1 MGWQSSGQER
11 KKRLGCPGPP
21 KGWADR
27 SRRPR
32 VLPIDKPP
40 TTAELESLPFSDL
53 VFCLIKNREHRHLF
67 VKEVWARITR
77 DFDQARLVEELAK
90 DPAIK
95 AKVLKAN
102 HQPSQPKAHPQ
113 PHPQALDLGFKDTK
127 DAGKVE
133 VLKTDRYFKKDV
145 HHPEVLLRDDSG
157 RFTPLTKSWDGEF
170 PAWAI
175 CQAIRS
181 TSWKGEGLKAYNPR
195 DVLKFLDEMVER
207 GIVAGFDS
215 DDQER
220 MLKSIVGK
228 FNAWASENLNSE
240 VHSWA

>member
-1 MGWQSSGQER
+1 M
-11 KKRLGCPGPP
+11 
-21 KGWADR
+21 
-27 SRRPR
+27 
-32 VLPIDKPP
+32 LPIDKPP
-40 TTAELESLPFSDL
+40 TTSELETLSFSDL

-77 DFDQARLVEELAK
+77 DFDQKRLVEELAR

-95 AKVLKAN
+95 AQVTDAKPRAARRTDQRTDLLAFNDVASVSAQTAAQTVAQDSLS
-102 HQPSQPKAHPQ
+102 PS
-113 PHPQALDLGFKDTK
+113 T
-127 DAGKVE
+127 
-133 VLKTDRYFKKDV
+133 
-145 HHPEVLLRDDSG
+145 LLRDSSG
-157 RFTPLTKSWDGEF
+157 HFTPLTKSWDGEF

-181 TSWKGEGLKAYNPR
+181 TSWRGDGLKAYNPR

-207 GIVAGFDS
+207 RIVSGFDS

-228 FNAWASENLNSE
+228 FNAWGVENLGLAVNLN
-240 VHSWA
+240 HGF

>member
-1 MGWQSSGQER
+1 M
-11 KKRLGCPGPP
+11 
-21 KGWADR
+21 
-27 SRRPR
+27 
-32 VLPIDKPP
+32 LPIDKPP
-40 TTAELESLPFSDL
+40 TTSELETLSFSDL

-77 DFDQARLVEELAK
+77 DFDQKRLVEELAR

-95 AKVLKAN
+95 AQVTDAKPRAARRTDQRTDLLAFNDVASVSAQTAAQTVAQDSLS
-102 HQPSQPKAHPQ
+102 PS
-113 PHPQALDLGFKDTK
+113 T
-127 DAGKVE
+127 
-133 VLKTDRYFKKDV
+133 
-145 HHPEVLLRDDSG
+145 LLRDSSG
-157 RFTPLTKSWDGEF
+157 HFTPLTKSWDGEF

-181 TSWKGEGLKAYNPR
+181 TSWRGDGLKAYNPR

-207 GIVAGFDS
+207 RIVSGFDS

-228 FNAWASENLNSE
+228 FNAWGVENLGLVVNLN
-240 VHSWA
+240 HGF

>member
-1 MGWQSSGQER
+1 M
-11 KKRLGCPGPP
+11 
-21 KGWADR
+21 
-27 SRRPR
+27 
-32 VLPIDKPP
+32 LPIDKPP
-40 TTAELESLPFSDL
+40 TTSELETLSFSDL

-77 DFDQARLVEELAK
+77 DFDQKRLVEELAK

-95 AKVLKAN
+95 AQVTDAKPRAARRTDQRTDQRTDLLAFNDVASVSAQTAAQDSLN
-102 HQPSQPKAHPQ
+102 PSA
-113 PHPQALDLGFKDTK
+113 
-127 DAGKVE
+127 
-133 VLKTDRYFKKDV
+133 
-145 HHPEVLLRDDSG
+145 LLRDASG
-157 RFTPLTKSWDGEF
+157 HFTPLTKSWDGEF

-181 TSWKGEGLKAYNPR
+181 TSWRGDGLKAYNPR

-207 GIVAGFDS
+207 RIVSGFDS

-228 FNAWASENLNSE
+228 FNAWGVENLGLAVNFN
-240 VHSWA
+240 HGF

>member
-1 MGWQSSGQER
+1 M
-11 KKRLGCPGPP
+11 
-21 KGWADR
+21 
-27 SRRPR
+27 
-32 VLPIDKPP
+32 LPIDKPP
-40 TTAELESLPFSDL
+40 TTSELETLSFSDL

-77 DFDQARLVEELAK
+77 DFDQKRLVEELAK

-95 AKVLKAN
+95 AQVTDAKPRAARRTDQRTDLLAFNDVASVSAQTAAQTVAQDSLS
-102 HQPSQPKAHPQ
+102 PS
-113 PHPQALDLGFKDTK
+113 T
-127 DAGKVE
+127 
-133 VLKTDRYFKKDV
+133 
-145 HHPEVLLRDDSG
+145 LLRDSSG
-157 RFTPLTKSWDGEF
+157 HFTPLTKSWDGEF

-181 TSWKGEGLKAYNPR
+181 TSWRGDGLKAYNPR

-207 GIVAGFDS
+207 RIVSGFDS

-228 FNAWASENLNSE
+228 FNAWGVENLGLAVNLN
-240 VHSWA
+240 HGF

>member
-1 MGWQSSGQER
+1 M
-11 KKRLGCPGPP
+11 
-21 KGWADR
+21 
-27 SRRPR
+27 
-32 VLPIDKPP
+32 LPIDKPP
-40 TTAELESLPFSDL
+40 TTSELETLSFSDL

-77 DFDQARLVEELAK
+77 DFDQKRLVEELAR

-95 AKVLKAN
+95 AQVTDAKPRAARRTDQRTDLLAFNDVASVSAQTAAQTVAQDSLS
-102 HQPSQPKAHPQ
+102 PS
-113 PHPQALDLGFKDTK
+113 T
-127 DAGKVE
+127 
-133 VLKTDRYFKKDV
+133 
-145 HHPEVLLRDDSG
+145 LLRDSSG
-157 RFTPLTKSWDGEF
+157 HFTPLTKSWDGEF

-181 TSWKGEGLKAYNPR
+181 TSWRGDGLKAYNPR

-207 GIVAGFDS
+207 RIVSGFDS

-228 FNAWASENLNSE
+228 FNAWGVENLGLAVNFN
-240 VHSWA
+240 HGF

>member
-1 MGWQSSGQER
+1 M
-11 KKRLGCPGPP
+11 
-21 KGWADR
+21 
-27 SRRPR
+27 
-32 VLPIDKPP
+32 LPIDKPP
-40 TTAELESLPFSDL
+40 TTSELETLSFSDL

-77 DFDQARLVEELAK
+77 DFDQKRLVEELAR

-95 AKVLKAN
+95 AQVLRAN
-102 HQPSQPKAHPQ
+102 PQ
-113 PHPQALDLGFKDTK
+113 SGPQATDAKPRAARRTDQRTDLLAFN
-127 DAGKVE
+127 
-133 VLKTDRYFKKDV
+133 DV
-145 HHPEVLLRDDSG
+145 ASVSAQTAAQTSAQDSLSPSALLRDASG
-157 RFTPLTKSWDGEF
+157 HFTPLTKSWDGEF

-181 TSWKGEGLKAYNPR
+181 TSWRGDGLKAYNPR

-207 GIVAGFDS
+207 RIVSGFDS

-228 FNAWASENLNSE
+228 FNAWGVENLGLAVNLN
-240 VHSWA
+240 HGF